1 MIISPKHFPPIA
13 LFSHRKTKVLLDYS
27 LINPTKSQLS
37 LLRKP
42 LHMLVAEGRKNIFTV
57 SAGIRRLIVPNREKL
72 ADAYW
77 NNPEKESFAGAYI
90 STGDAFPVLLL
101 YKFIPS
107 RGINPQTG
115 MESECLDYFF
125 ANIEG
130 NNVVTAQGVIRLYYH
145 GNENY
150 TLEPGITTVK
160 DELYEKRIEQCS
172 NNMFYL
178 LDVSLFLKYADVEV
192 INIYGNQR
200 KTLPDKSDVF
210 ENKSGVRVQYIDSRW
225 VREIIR
231 TEGFKVRG
239 HFRLQPIKD
248 EDGEWV
254 RKLIYIKEFEKHGY
268 HRRALKT
275 LENQTDF

>member
-37 LLRKP
+37 LLQKP

-150 TLEPGITTVK
+150 TLEPGIATVK

-248 EDGEWV
+248 EDGEWT